1 MLDRM
6 RWRLTL
12 GYAGIFALILVFLS
26 TAAVVGFSQE
36 LTNQQDTLLTQEAE
50 DQAKNLLDGENR
62 EVLAEG
68 SAEYSW
74 VALDPDGRVTDRD
87 PTAAS
92 LGTLGLPRQKFAE
105 QALEEQE
112 AVSATI
118 RGPQGRARVVSLP
131 MRDDS
136 GEVVGVVQYARSLK
150 GVQQTIGRL
159 VLVLLPLVLGGLGAA
174 LLGGLFMA
182 GRAMRPAR
190 ESFERQRAFVADAS
204 HELKTPL
211 TLIRA
216 DAEVVLYRGNLNEDD
231 QKLMEH
237 ALGETGRMS
246 SILSDLLLV
255 ARLDA
260 GKLEVS
266 AKPFDLATVL
276 SEEVERFEVK
286 AAGEG
291 IRLDVQTSDELP
303 VRGDPKR
310 TGQILAVL
318 LDNAVRYTPPGG
330 RIAVKSRLLR
340 DGWTETSVTDTGP
353 GIAPEQLPRVFDRFY
368 RAEAARTRG
377 EGGGGGTGLGLA
389 IARELARAQGGDLV
403 AENDKEG
410 GAVVSLRLPHK

>member
-12 GYAGIFALILVFLS
+12 GYAGIFALILLFLS
-26 TAAVVGFSQE
+26 TAAVVGFSRE
-36 LTNQQDTLLTQEAE
+36 LTNQQDTLLTQEAK

-74 VALDPDGRVTDRD
+74 VALDPDGRVTGRD

-92 LGTLGLPRQKFAE
+92 LGTLGLPSQELAE
-105 QALEEQE
+105 QALEERE

-211 TLIRA
+211 TLVRA

-231 QKLMEH
+231 RKLMEH
-237 ALGETGRMS
+237 ALGETERMG

-266 AKPFDLATVL
+266 TKPFDLATVL
-276 SEEVERFEVK
+276 SEEAERFKVK

-330 RIAVKSRLLR
+330 CIAVKSRLR
-340 DGWTETSVTDTGP
+340 DDWTETSVTDTGP
-353 GIAPEQLPRVFDRFY
+353 GIAPEQLPRLFDRFY
-368 RAEAARTRG
+368 RAEAARTRS
-377 EGGGGGTGLGLA
+377 EAGGGGTGLGLA

-403 AENDKEG
+403 AENGKEG
-410 GAVVSLRLPHK
+410 GAVVSLRLPRK